1 MLNDAN
7 GARARLGPQWRPIAN
22 PASVPRFLPSM
33 SLRLARLFTATLI
46 GLSASATVLAAGT
59 SLIWRGDIT
68 TARGVVT
75 DVAKAWEKSGKGK
88 IELQPFNT
96 ASGIDA
102 VAKGSAD
109 IAGSA
114 RPAVGAAEQSLTF
127 TPVAWDALVMVTY
140 PSNPVSNITLMQ
152 LHEIYMG
159 KITNWKELGGADQPI
174 NLYAVASPGDGVE
187 YSLRKLLFGRGN
199 QPVAA
204 PRLYVNVAKLEEGVT
219 LDKQGLGATTLAGAS
234 SNKKV
239 KILSIDGV
247 APSMS
252 TVSSGAY
259 PLYTELYLVSNDT
272 GPKAADVKDFIAFVT
287 SGAGSSLLRSHSLVP
302 YADGASLAAGD
313 AARRAKIASTVGT
326 RANVGQA
333 MTTPTVAAATPA
345 AEAAK
350 ETAVAKAQ
358 VTGKAGKGAKVAK
371 ETKASVATTA
381 EPSQFAHVAASVST
395 SAHMGFSGV
404 RSEAVTVS
412 DNAKVGGKFAKV
424 TADAVTVKGKPVA
437 KPAAPVDASEK
448 STRVETPKVTEAPKA
463 KAPAAKAEKA
473 DKVEAKAEKKSAAA
487 SRTYKVSAGDTLY
500 SIAKKNDVDLDKLRA
515 MNGLKDNNVHP
526 GQVLKVGAR

>member
-1 MLNDAN
+1 
-7 GARARLGPQWRPIAN
+7 
-22 PASVPRFLPSM
+22 M

-46 GLSASATVLAAGT
+46 GLSASATVFAAGT
-59 SLIWRGDIT
+59 QLVWRGDIT

-102 VAKGSAD
+102 VAKGTAD

-114 RPAVGAAEQSLTF
+114 RPGIGGAEQSLTF

-247 APSMS
+247 TPSMS
-252 TVSSGAY
+252 TVGSGAY
-259 PLYTELYLVSNDT
+259 PLYTELYLVSNET
-272 GPKAADVKDFIAFVT
+272 SPKAADVKEFISFVT
-287 SGAGSSLLRSHSLVP
+287 SSAGSSLLRSHSLVP
-302 YADGASLAAGD
+302 YADGASLASND

-333 MTTPTVAAATPA
+333 MTTPTVAAAATPA
-345 AEAAK
+345 AQVAK

-358 VTGKAGKGAKVAK
+358 VAGKGAKVAK
-371 ETKASVATTA
+371 EAKGSVASTTA
-381 EPSQFAHVAASVST
+381 EPSQFARVVASVST
-395 SAHMGFSGV
+395 SAHVGFAGV

-424 TADAVTVKGKPVA
+424 TADAVTVKGKQVA
-437 KPAAPVDASEK
+437 KPAAPVDATEK
-448 STRVETPKVTEAPKA
+448 STKVETPKVADA
-463 KAPAAKAEKA
+463 APAAKPAAARSAAKE
-473 DKVEAKAEKKSAAA
+473 VAKAEKKPAAA

-500 SIAKKNDVDLDKLRA
+500 SIAKKNAVDVNQLRA